1 MTEFLDLGAPVL
13 AACAAAMIA
22 GGVVKGVVGIG
33 LPLVALPVMVNFIP
47 VHKAIALLILSS
59 FATSVWQSYHGGQFA
74 PSVKRFWPLLA
85 GIVIGV
91 AFSVKALATFDTRLL
106 YLILGAIVVTFASI
120 LHRKLV
126 FAVAPRAERWAA
138 PLTGIAAGL
147 VGGLSMLFGPVYAMY
162 LAGLKLGKESFVAA
176 ISLSNV
182 WATVVLAI
190 AMAQF
195 DLLGGAD
202 LAASLLALIPSSLG
216 VLLGTWLR
224 RHINEETF
232 LKMLAVVLFLIGLNL
247 IRRAV
252 F

>member
-1 MTEFLDLGAPVL
+1 MTEFLDLGTPVL

-59 FATSVWQSYHGGQFA
+59 FATSVWQSYHGGQFT
-74 PSVKRFWPLLA
+74 PSVKRFWPLLI
-85 GIVIGV
+85 GIAIGV
-91 AFSVKALATFDTRLL
+91 AISVKALATFDIRLL
-106 YLILGAIVVTFASI
+106 YLILGVIVVTFASV

-126 FAVAPRAERWAA
+126 FTVAPRAERWAA

-182 WATVVLAI
+182 WATVVLAV

-195 DLLGGAD
+195 DLLSGAD
-202 LAASLLALIPSSLG
+202 LAASLLALIPSSAG

-224 RHINEETF
+224 RHINEDAF

-247 IRRAV
+247 IRRA
-252 F
+252 FA